1 MLGSTNTWKNNLSE
15 HVPTLSMRMLM
26 QPAGGAP
33 GPGPSRAVAWTMPIT
48 MVIVWCIAR
57 RDASRPAGVGPLCA
71 RVARAIENGE
81 LNASDESLALAPPF
95 Q

>member
-33 GPGPSRAVAWTMPIT
+33 GPSPSRAVAWTIPNV
-48 MVIVWCIAR
+48 MVSPA
-57 RDASRPAGVGPLCA
+57 AAPLGRPALVPFAL
-71 RVARAIENGE
+71 
-81 LNASDESLALAPPF
+81 ESLGRLRTAS
-95 Q
+95 